1 MGCGRGGLLLA
12 VYLGNQ
18 IGSAN
23 YGELI
28 LGAVIIAVASIGL
41 FSGRFFWVLTI
52 ASSSLA
58 GTFPILGGSFTP
70 FQILMGMGVA
80 KFLIE
85 DVVLRRTK
93 INVGTRF
100 DALLIAG
107 FMGVLTWHGIHDRF
121 GMKFLGSSVW
131 GGRNYVNVYVGL
143 AAFFVIQSIP
153 MNPKLWAKLPYVML
167 G

>member
-1 MGCGRGGLLLA
+1 MDNPAFNQRLKVVAVIAIGLLLA
-12 VYLGNQ
+12 IFLGNE

-23 YGELI
+23 YGDLI
-28 LGAVIIAVASIGL
+28 LGAVIVMVASVLL

-80 KFLIE
+80 KFLLE
-85 DVVLRRTK
+85 DMVLRRTR
-93 INVGTRF
+93 INFGNRF

-107 FMGVLTWHGIHDRF
+107 FMGVLDLARHPRPFRNEIPRF
-121 GMKFLGSSVW
+121 EASG
-131 GGRNYVNVYVGL
+131 
-143 AAFFVIQSIP
+143 AAEVI
-153 MNPKLWAKLPYVML
+153 
-167 G
+167 